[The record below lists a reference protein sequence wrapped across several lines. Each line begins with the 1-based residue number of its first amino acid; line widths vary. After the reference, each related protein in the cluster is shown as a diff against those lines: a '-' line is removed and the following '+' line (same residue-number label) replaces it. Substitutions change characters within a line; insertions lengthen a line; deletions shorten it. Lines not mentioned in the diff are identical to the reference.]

1 MSGCAGADPDV
12 YTGCTGIR
20 QGFADFISRCSGSE
34 DVVNQYDMPA
44 IQALLARKDFDQIFP
59 AFSCAE
65 CGLSISISELFQK

>member
-12 YTGCTGIR
+12 YTGRTGIR
-20 QGFADFISRCSGSE
+20 QGFADFISRCSGGE

-59 AFSCAE
+59 ALSCAK
-65 CGLSISISELFQK
+65 CGLPISISDLLQK